1 MTVRAMTS
9 RIPVAWLALVIVAC
23 NAITTNHRDNVEG
36 VSIGR
41 VAAAAPA
48 TQDKVD
54 DTVKKQ

>member
-1 MTVRAMTS
+1 MTS